1 VGVSGITVDMFLC
14 VGDLKRINHIFI
26 YNILKPSVKNFQ
38 DAHTPYIIHNPQNL
52 FFKSLYK
59 ETLTIVTPTVV
70 QLAMSIMQPSRE
82 EAQQARVE
90 QLEKENWE
98 MKRENLEMK
107 NDMANMA
114 RGVMSVFEE
123 LLLRKMRDASANFD
137 DFPKEA
143 IDDWSAHMYDQSS
156 KLDKCEPMLRD
167 ATALLEK
174 CETEKED
181 LNKNAKG
188 LENALMNERDT
199 TSTELNLRKQVE
211 LATDTISGLQNQLH
225 LKADARSKTMLMMR
239 TTLYER
245 SKSTLTILKK
255 YFIFILMAY
264 VNHLSHI
271 STLPETT
278 EEREKLMGDM
288 YQRAVDGNELHGHGF
303 TRTPRSSVQK
313 SFSSSS
319 RGGGMLPPEQLRA
332 FNEMKKILN
341 LD

>member
-1 VGVSGITVDMFLC
+1 M
-14 VGDLKRINHIFI
+14 
-26 YNILKPSVKNFQ
+26 P
-38 DAHTPYIIHNPQNL
+38 
-52 FFKSLYK
+52 
-59 ETLTIVTPTVV
+59 
-70 QLAMSIMQPSRE
+70 PSRE

-90 QLEKENWE
+90 QLE
-98 MKRENLEMK
+98 RENLEMK

-123 LLLRKMRDASANFD
+123 LLLRKMRDANANFD
-137 DFPKEA
+137 DFPKED
-143 IDDWSAHMYDQSS
+143 IDDWSAHLYDQSS
-156 KLDKCEPMLRD
+156 KLDKCEPMLRE

-174 CETEKED
+174 CETEKD
-181 LNKNAKG
+181 LAAEAAKVEAANKAEATKG
-188 LENALMNERDT
+188 LENALMSETRSELLDKL
-199 TSTELNLRKQVE
+199 TSTVLDLRKQVE

-245 SKSTLTILKK
+245 SKSTLTKLKK
-255 YFIFILMAY
+255 YFILILMAY
-264 VNHLSHI
+264 LNHQPHI

-288 YQRAVDGNELHGHGF
+288 YQHAVDGNELHGWRHGF
-303 TRTPRSSVQK
+303 TRTHPPPRVMK
-313 SFSSSS
+313 SFGSSSPGSQKS
-319 RGGGMLPPEQLRA
+319 RGGGMLPHEQLRA